1 MKFIWEED
9 NCKIVFTKEEAK
21 LISEKRKVIIN
32 YDDGRHFV
40 NGLAR
45 IVAEIHQRYLKSN
58 PDFQKKL
65 TFDNTDIKIK

>member
-21 LISEKRKVIIN
+21 LINEKGKIMIN

-40 NGLAR
+40 NNLAR
-45 IVAEIHQRYLKSN
+45 IVSEIHVKYLEKN
-58 PDFQKKL
+58 PDFENKD
-65 TFDNTDIKIK
+65 TFDNTEIKII

>member
-21 LISEKRKVIIN
+21 LINDKGKVTIN

-45 IVAEIHQRYLKSN
+45 IVAEIHKKYLKLD
-58 PDFQKKL
+58 PKFQDKNS
-65 TFDNTDIKIK
+65 FDNSEVKLK